1 MPVNP
6 FARILNEKRAPETP
20 EAAIK
25 AAATLYHAWF
35 TGLML
40 HLTLRKGAEVA
51 GKWTF
56 RLFRRQHLEKF
67 KSSFDKLGL
76 THLPDAVAAA
86 QYHYLSNS
94 VGGVEVEFIPESD
107 TKAWVHFCHPRWMF
121 QGTALCGLPVEVS
134 RGFLEGWYGHNG
146 VSLNNPR
153 LGFVC
158 VSEDMTGQYGLA
170 GYFKE
175 FGHALAPHERLQFAP
190 GETAPPFDP
199 GKAPGLDAASW
210 PPARLI
216 KANRN
221 YAMEYI
227 KTGLN
232 ELCALIGPAEARDI
246 AGHAAALIGRQ
257 FYRELQSLMG
267 LAEEDDSPAAFAHF
281 MERMAGAQDDKLSW
295 EEKDG
300 ALFLHLDGWRLMR
313 GRENVPHEAY
323 EAWIRLW
330 EGCLAVHNR
339 FLKLE
344 TIARQ
349 DYGDPETV
357 LRIRAVSENRA
368 SLA

>member
-1 MPVNP
+1 MSVNP
-6 FARILNEKRAPETP
+6 FAPVLNKKWEPEAP

-25 AAATLYHAWF
+25 AAAALYHAYF

-40 HLTLRKGAEVA
+40 HLTLRKGAATA
-51 GKWTF
+51 GEWTF

-67 KSSFDKLGL
+67 KSSFDKLGV

-134 RGFLEGWYGHNG
+134 RGFLTGWYGHNG

-158 VSEDMTGQYGLA
+158 VSEDMTGQYGLS

-175 FGHALAPHERLQFAP
+175 FDHELAPHERLQFAP
-190 GETAPPFDP
+190 GEICPPFDAA
-199 GKAPGLDAASW
+199 KAPVLDTEAW
-210 PPARLI
+210 PAARLI

-221 YAMEYI
+221 YAMDYI

-232 ELCALIGPAEARDI
+232 ELCALLGPAEARDI

-257 FYRELQSLMG
+257 FYREMQALMG
-267 LAEEDDSPAAFAHF
+267 LPEEDDSPEAFARF
-281 MERMAGAQDDKLSW
+281 MTRIAEAQDDKLTW
-295 EEKDG
+295 EMKDG
-300 ALFLHLDGWRLMR
+300 ALLLSLNGWRLMR

-323 EAWIRLW
+323 EAWLKLW

-339 FLKLE
+339 FLKMEL
-344 TIARQ
+344 IARE
-349 DYGDPETV
+349 DYGDPATV
-357 LRIRAVSENRA
+357 LRVRKV
-368 SLA
+368 